1 MRWAAYGDALGFI
14 TELCDKKTLK
24 YRTNGVN
31 YVTRLIDWKRKLGGR
46 YGVSINLP
54 KGCYSDDTQLR
65 LAVCRSIK
73 KDGHFDV
80 ETFSKIEIPVFLAYS
95 LGMGRATKVAG
106 ESLQKKNI
114 QWNTNFFQTNN
125 SSYINGGGNGAAMR
139 IQPHIWAASTD
150 TSSFELISEIMRD
163 TIITH
168 GHPIGWVGAI
178 FHGLILHHTLLYKT
192 CPPPERWMEI
202 LDKSKQLVTVCREDQ
217 MLKDIWTPTWERI
230 SGIKF
235 EQGVSEAINDISA
248 DINKI
253 CHILK
258 NGNNESPLFN
268 INFKQKYK
276 EVVNA
281 IDGFNPKVRGSATK
295 TALLSTYIAYA
306 FSKNPHKGIEICINT
321 LGSDTDTIAT
331 MAGAVL
337 GAITENEPPQTVMD
351 NQYLINQAKRLY
363 HISCGKPVPQFIY
376 PDLLHWNLPKSSLD
390 LIGYYENK
398 IALYGLGIIEPYGEK
413 VQQKSGQNIFYWQFF
428 KTSFGQTVLLKHR
441 DKLPIIPHQNIPITS
456 PENGLLKVKKED
468 ERKDTIRKNEKT
480 QNLNTDQNRKYGEKE
495 KHDPLKSIDEITD
508 YLIKNGFNETK
519 IGRYLLSFADD
530 EDGIEK
536 AIAFSSIIVKAKRAR
551 MKRVTQGEFNFKGG
565 FRAVQRAP
573 VKTGK
578 V

>member
-1 MRWAAYGDALGFI
+1 MTTLNTIVNSMLWAAYGDALGFI

-31 YVTRLIDWKRKLGGR
+31 YVTQLIDWKRKLGGR

-73 KDGHFDV
+73 KDGLFDF

-95 LGMGRATKVAG
+95 LGMGRGTKVAG
-106 ESLQKKNI
+106 ESIQKKNI
-114 QWNTNFFQTNN
+114 QWNTNFFQTDN

-139 IQPHIWAASTD
+139 IQPHIWAASTN

-168 GHPIGWVGAI
+168 GHPIGWVGAV
-178 FHGLILHHTLLYKT
+178 FHGLILQYTLIHKI

-217 MLKDIWTPTWERI
+217 MLKDIWIPTWERL
-230 SGIKF
+230 SGITF

-248 DINKI
+248 DIKKI
-253 CHILK
+253 NLILK
-258 NGNNESPLFN
+258 NDNHELSPNHNLE
-268 INFKQKYK
+268 KKYQEIVK
-276 EVVNA
+276 A

-295 TALLSTYIAYA
+295 TSLLSTYIAHA
-306 FSKNPHKGIEICINT
+306 FSKEPHKGIEICINT

-337 GAITENEPPQTVMD
+337 GAVTENTPPQRILD

-363 HISCGKPVPQFIY
+363 QISCGQPVPQNLY
-376 PDLLHWNLPKSSLD
+376 PDLLNWNPPKSSLD
-390 LIGYYENK
+390 LTGYYENK
-398 IALYGLGIIEPYGEK
+398 MALYGIGIIEPHGEK
-413 VQQKSGQNIFYWQFF
+413 VQQKIGKNIFYWQFF

-441 DKLPIIPHQNIPITS
+441 EKLPLIPHQSIPFS
-456 PENGLLKVKKED
+456 SQEKSLLNVNNKD
-468 ERKDTIRKNEKT
+468 EREGTIIKNEKSR
-480 QNLNTDQNRKYGEKE
+480 NLNIDQNKKYDEKE
-495 KHDPLKSIDEITD
+495 KQHILNSIDEITD
-508 YLIKNGFNETK
+508 HLIKNGFNETE
-519 IGRYLLSFADD
+519 IGKYLLSLADK

-536 AIAFSSIIVKAKRAR
+536 AIVFSSIIVKAKRAR
-551 MKRVTQGEFNFKGG
+551 MKRVTQGEFNFKG
-565 FRAVQRAP
+565 
-573 VKTGK
+573 K
-578 V
+578 VGG